1 MATKRTTRKTKR
13 TAGRKKSSKRRS
25 RKASP
30 SSVLY
35 SVGVLVLLAAV
46 IYVAVSFYGL
56 FAPRPTREV
65 ESAVL
70 VLNGCGT
77 EDIGLRTARYLR
89 ERGLDVVDFRNADS
103 FDYAETIVVDR
114 AGDMGAAIE
123 VARMLRIPNVIQQI
137 PETPLEDIVIIV
149 GADHSWLDEG

>member
-1 MATKRTTRKTKR
+1 MATKRTTRK
-13 TAGRKKSSKRRS
+13 KKPRKRRK
-25 RKASP
+25 RKATP

-46 IYVAVSFYGL
+46 IYFAVSIYGL
-56 FAPRPTREV
+56 FAPRPSRDV

-77 EDIGLRTARYLR
+77 EDIGLRTTRYLR
-89 ERGLDVVDFRNADS
+89 KRGLDVVDFRNADS
-103 FDYAETIVVDR
+103 FDYEETIVVDR

-149 GADHSWLDEG
+149 GADHSWLAEG